1 MPTTRPKTRTPDP
14 WEGYLVLNA
23 DSVVLGV
30 YGSAIRDMA
39 VAQADKLR
47 ASFPMCSIRVVTRTL
62 TIRPRV
68 GDTVA

>member
-14 WEGYLVLNA
+14 WEGYLVLNETGC
-23 DSVVLGV
+23 VLGV

-62 TIRPRV
+62 TIRPHV
-68 GDTVA
+68 GDILA